1 MERITVVKIGGN
13 VIDNPAAM
21 KRFLKEFAALEGP
34 KILVHGGGKLA
45 TRLAERLELKVQMVD
60 GRRITDK
67 GTLDVVTMA
76 YAGLINKQAVAGL
89 QAAGC
94 NALGLS
100 GADGNAVTA
109 RRRSPQPVDYGV
121 VGDIERVD
129 SALLRRLREDGMA
142 PVFSAI
148 MHDGKGTLLNCTAD
162 SEADDNHKE
171 EIYTEINNN
180 ERIIDSIEVKIR
192 NEVINMIVLYSPRAT
207 NLRMIISYYDM
218 TAYLER
224 IGDLILNVSH
234 FMKKIAVDDCL
245 FTTYKKDLLKM
256 LSLTESMTQNAI
268 FAFTCEDIQLAKETI
283 ETDDQVDELHHFI
296 GQHLPTQCF
305 DKILSQQEVTDA
317 LCINSMAYNIERI
330 GDNATNIAEAAIY
343 LIEGKNIKHWPKP
356 DEDLLLAGS
365 EG

>member
-1 MERITVVKIGGN
+1 MPTLKEKEFSRITEDFQVLAKI
-13 VIDNPAAM
+13 VIRQLN
-21 KRFLKEFAALEGP
+21 L
-34 KILVHGGGKLA
+34 
-45 TRLAERLELKVQMVD
+45 T
-60 GRRITDK
+60 
-67 GTLDVVTMA
+67 
-76 YAGLINKQAVAGL
+76 KQL
-89 QAAGC
+89 
-94 NALGLS
+94 
-100 GADGNAVTA
+100 
-109 RRRSPQPVDYGV
+109 
-121 VGDIERVD
+121 
-129 SALLRRLREDGMA
+129 M
-142 PVFSAI
+142 
-148 MHDGKGTLLNCTAD
+148 
-162 SEADDNHKE
+162 DDNHKE

>member
-1 MERITVVKIGGN
+1 MPTLKEKVFSRITEDFQVLAKI
-13 VIDNPAAM
+13 VIRQLN
-21 KRFLKEFAALEGP
+21 L
-34 KILVHGGGKLA
+34 
-45 TRLAERLELKVQMVD
+45 T
-60 GRRITDK
+60 
-67 GTLDVVTMA
+67 
-76 YAGLINKQAVAGL
+76 KQL
-89 QAAGC
+89 
-94 NALGLS
+94 
-100 GADGNAVTA
+100 
-109 RRRSPQPVDYGV
+109 
-121 VGDIERVD
+121 
-129 SALLRRLREDGMA
+129 M
-142 PVFSAI
+142 
-148 MHDGKGTLLNCTAD
+148 
-162 SEADDNHKE
+162 DDNHKE

-192 NEVINMIVLYSPRAT
+192 NEVIN
-207 NLRMIISYYDM
+207 MIISYYDM

>member
-1 MERITVVKIGGN
+1 MPTLKEKVFSRITEDFQVLAKI
-13 VIDNPAAM
+13 VIRQLN
-21 KRFLKEFAALEGP
+21 L
-34 KILVHGGGKLA
+34 
-45 TRLAERLELKVQMVD
+45 T
-60 GRRITDK
+60 
-67 GTLDVVTMA
+67 
-76 YAGLINKQAVAGL
+76 KQL
-89 QAAGC
+89 
-94 NALGLS
+94 
-100 GADGNAVTA
+100 
-109 RRRSPQPVDYGV
+109 
-121 VGDIERVD
+121 
-129 SALLRRLREDGMA
+129 M
-142 PVFSAI
+142 
-148 MHDGKGTLLNCTAD
+148 
-162 SEADDNHKE
+162 DDNHKE

-192 NEVINMIVLYSPRAT
+192 NEVM
-207 NLRMIISYYDM
+207 RMIISYYDM

>member
-1 MERITVVKIGGN
+1 MPTLKEKVFSRITEDFQVLAKI
-13 VIDNPAAM
+13 VIRQLN
-21 KRFLKEFAALEGP
+21 L
-34 KILVHGGGKLA
+34 
-45 TRLAERLELKVQMVD
+45 T
-60 GRRITDK
+60 
-67 GTLDVVTMA
+67 
-76 YAGLINKQAVAGL
+76 KQL
-89 QAAGC
+89 
-94 NALGLS
+94 
-100 GADGNAVTA
+100 
-109 RRRSPQPVDYGV
+109 
-121 VGDIERVD
+121 
-129 SALLRRLREDGMA
+129 M
-142 PVFSAI
+142 
-148 MHDGKGTLLNCTAD
+148 
-162 SEADDNHKE
+162 DDNHKE

-180 ERIIDSIEVKIR
+180 ERIIDSP
-192 NEVINMIVLYSPRAT
+192 LAT

>member
-1 MERITVVKIGGN
+1 MPTLKEKVFSRITEDFQVLAKI
-13 VIDNPAAM
+13 VIRQLN
-21 KRFLKEFAALEGP
+21 L
-34 KILVHGGGKLA
+34 
-45 TRLAERLELKVQMVD
+45 T
-60 GRRITDK
+60 
-67 GTLDVVTMA
+67 
-76 YAGLINKQAVAGL
+76 KQL
-89 QAAGC
+89 
-94 NALGLS
+94 
-100 GADGNAVTA
+100 
-109 RRRSPQPVDYGV
+109 
-121 VGDIERVD
+121 
-129 SALLRRLREDGMA
+129 M
-142 PVFSAI
+142 
-148 MHDGKGTLLNCTAD
+148 
-162 SEADDNHKE
+162 DDNHKE

-245 FTTYKKDLLKM
+245 FTTY
-256 LSLTESMTQNAI
+256 NAI

>member
-1 MERITVVKIGGN
+1 MPTLKEKVFSRITEDFQVLAKI
-13 VIDNPAAM
+13 VIRQLN
-21 KRFLKEFAALEGP
+21 L
-34 KILVHGGGKLA
+34 
-45 TRLAERLELKVQMVD
+45 T
-60 GRRITDK
+60 
-67 GTLDVVTMA
+67 
-76 YAGLINKQAVAGL
+76 KQL
-89 QAAGC
+89 
-94 NALGLS
+94 
-100 GADGNAVTA
+100 
-109 RRRSPQPVDYGV
+109 
-121 VGDIERVD
+121 
-129 SALLRRLREDGMA
+129 M
-142 PVFSAI
+142 
-148 MHDGKGTLLNCTAD
+148 
-162 SEADDNHKE
+162 DDNHKE

-192 NEVINMIVLYSPRAT
+192 NEVINMIVLYSPR
-207 NLRMIISYYDM
+207 

-365 EG
+365 EC